1 MISFF
6 TPRPLIDADT
16 ALWISDVF
24 QWAIEHFDGKAFFQQ
39 TQLIQP
45 SNAFFPGR
53 VTSVHEKADSI
64 FQHCL
69 TYTGLTHWPFTLTSP
84 EMFSPQEP
92 MRLGVEKIE
101 RHTEKA
107 LVTQQT
113 ESSLVLSYPPQQV
126 AKPGDLAAS
135 FAHGLAQHMLAQYH
149 QAPPGG
155 PELFVPAA
163 EVVAIFMGFGV
174 LFSNSAYT
182 FRGGCGSCYNPHA
195 NRSAALSEDECLF
208 ALAVFCKLKKIP
220 ISEAKQY
227 LKPHLKG
234 RLKKGMKQF
243 ERMESEV
250 VEGLLQP

>member
-6 TPRPLIDADT
+6 TPRPLIDADA

-45 SNAFFPGR
+45 TNAFFPGR
-53 VTSVHEKADSI
+53 VTSVHEKAESI

-69 TYTGLTHWPFTLTSP
+69 QYTGLKHWPFELVTPDT
-84 EMFSPQEP
+84 FVPQQP
-92 MRLGVEKIE
+92 LRLEVDQIE
-101 RHTEKA
+101 RHAAAMLLADQRIT
-107 LVTQQT
+107 
-113 ESSLVLSYPPQQV
+113 LSYSPQQV

-163 EVVAIFMGFGV
+163 EVVGIFMGFGV

-195 NRSAALSEDECLF
+195 NRRAALSEDECLF

-220 ISEAKQY
+220 LSEANKY
-227 LKPHLKG
+227 LKSHLRG

-243 ERMESEV
+243 ERMESDV
-250 VEGLLQP
+250 VEGLLQS